1 MWSTAAHACVY
12 TSDNAQSGPSH
23 YTCLKHIHETCMCTA
38 LMMDAS
44 AKSVEEAVVTASVVA
59 AQLSRSTVLV
69 TSTTPDK
76 MQHMLE

>member
-1 MWSTAAHACVY
+1 
-12 TSDNAQSGPSH
+12 
-23 YTCLKHIHETCMCTA
+23 
-38 LMMDAS
+38 MMDAS